1 MRESNVKNTNNTN
14 DAVEA
19 DKTQKPA
26 LMVDSLTKT
35 YKGGLVALDNMSLD
49 VPTGK
54 FFGLLGPNG
63 AGKTTLIN
71 SIVSL
76 ARPDSGTV
84 EVFGKDAYKQF
95 KEARRMIGVSPQEV
109 NLDKFLTVEE
119 TMIYH
124 AGYYG
129 VPKKKARERSR
140 ELLERFELTGKS
152 HTRTNTLSGGM
163 KRRVMFARALM
174 HDPDL
179 LFLDE
184 PTAGVDVELR
194 YKLWEFLRELNH
206 DGMTILLTTHYLEE
220 AEELCDEIALISGG
234 EIAARDTAAGLK
246 ESYGARN
253 IEEVYL
259 KVMGHVA

>member
-1 MRESNVKNTNNTN
+1 LMNGEV
-14 DAVEA
+14 
-19 DKTQKPA
+19 PA
-26 LMVDSLTKT
+26 LKVEKLKKT
-35 YKGGLVALDNMSLD
+35 YSNGLLALDGVSLE
-49 VPTGK
+49 VRAGR

-76 ARPDSGTV
+76 ARPESGTV
-84 EVFGKDAYKQF
+84 KVFGRDAF
-95 KEARRMIGVSPQEV
+95 EEFREARRMIGVSPQEI

-119 TMIYH
+119 VLLFH

-129 VPKKKARERSR
+129 VPKKKARERAE
-140 ELLERFELTGKS
+140 ELLERFALTWK
-152 HTRTNTLSGGM
+152 RKQRVNTLSGGM

-174 HDPDL
+174 HDPQI

-194 YKLWEFLRELNH
+194 YKLWEYIRELNRE
-206 DGMTILLTTHYLEE
+206 GLTILLTTHYLEE
-220 AEELCDEIALISGG
+220 AEELCEEIALINDGK
-234 EIAARDTAAGLK
+234 IVTQDTSAGLK
-246 ESYGARN
+246 ERFGAAN

-259 KVMGHVA
+259 KVVARDIDR